1 MSFHNFTRDFPSMP
15 QSGPLLQLQDVSFSL
30 NNQTLLEPVSFTLNP
45 GEFTLLTGP
54 SGSGKSTLLKIIASL
69 QTPTGGT
76 IRFKGEDIARLKP
89 ETYRQQVSY
98 CFQTPTLFGE
108 TVQDNLALPYEIR
121 GKKMDVEKVKEWL
134 MRVHLSADILDKRTQ
149 ELSGGEKQ
157 RVSLLRNLQFLPD
170 VLLLDEVTSALDEE
184 NKLNINQIIASLVRE
199 RQLAV
204 LWVSHDQNEIR
215 HAQNV
220 ITLTRHA
227 DEKTAH
233 EPT

>member
-1 MSFHNFTRDFPSMP
+1 MP
-15 QSGPLLQLQDVSFSL
+15 HAVPLIQLQNVSFSL
-30 NNQTLLEPVSFTLNP
+30 NNRTLLEPVSFDLHP

-69 QTPTGGT
+69 QTQTGGT
-76 IRFKGEDIARLKP
+76 VRFKGEDIAQLKP

-98 CFQTPTLFGE
+98 CFQTPTLFGD
-108 TVQDNLALPYEIR
+108 TVRDNLALPYEIR
-121 GKKMDVEKVKEWL
+121 GKKMEVEKVKQWL
-134 MRVHLSADILDKRTQ
+134 TRVHLSADMLDKRTQ

-170 VLLLDEVTSALDEE
+170 VLLLDEITSALDEE
-184 NKLNINQIIASLVRE
+184 NKQNIHQIIAGLVAE
-199 RQLAV
+199 QQLAV

-220 ITLTRHA
+220 ITLTHHA
-227 DEKTAH
+227 DENTAH
-233 EPT
+233 EPA